1 MSLKEIIKQYAV
13 RLGFDL
19 VGVTTAEPIDTG
31 LQQFFAD
38 WLAGGNAA
46 GMGYLHRNQDKRFC
60 PAKLLDN
67 AQSVICVAV
76 NYTPPQTAQ
85 PACGCLRVAN
95 FALYEDYH
103 EFIRRRLY
111 QLADFIA
118 VQQPNIQFKV
128 CVDSVP
134 LAERALAHRAGLGF
148 IGKNRLLIH
157 PTLGGQ
163 LLLGELLTTLPL
175 EPDSP
180 LQDNPCGDCR
190 CCIQACPTGALTD
203 KGLDCRRCLSY
214 LTIEEPGDI
223 PAAFHSAIGNRLF
236 GCDACL
242 LACPY
247 SQNAPACSNSQFAL
261 LPRRNELTAVQVAG
275 WTQADFEAVF
285 GGSAVGRLGLDRLRR
300 NARICGQNHPR
311 QTQ

>member
-1 MSLKEIIKQYAV
+1 MGLKEIIKQYAV
-13 RLGFDL
+13 GLGFDL
-19 VGVTTAEPIDTG
+19 VGITGADAIDAV
-31 LQQFFAD
+31 QQQYFSG
-38 WLAGGNAA
+38 WLADGCAA
-46 GMGYLHRNQDKRFC
+46 GMGYLHRNSDKRFC
-60 PAKLLDN
+60 PAKLLEN
-67 AQSVICVAV
+67 TQSVICVAV
-76 NYTPPQTAQ
+76 NYTPPKTAQ
-85 PACGCLRVAN
+85 PDAGCLRVAN

-118 VQQPNIQFKV
+118 AQQPNIQFKV

-134 LAERALAHRAGLGF
+134 LAERALVHRAGLGF
-148 IGKNRLLIH
+148 IGKNRILTH

-190 CCIQACPTGALTD
+190 RCIEACPTGALTD

-223 PAAFHSAIGNRLF
+223 PGVFHSEIGNRLF

-247 SQNAPACSNSQFAL
+247 SQNAPACSNPEFAFF
-261 LPRRNELTAVQVAG
+261 PQRSTLTADLFAG

-285 GGSAVGRLGLDRLRR
+285 GGSTVARLGLEKLRR
-300 NARICGQNHPR
+300 NARICEQNNRR
-311 QTQ
+311 Q

>member
-13 RLGFDL
+13 GLGFDL
-19 VGVTTAEPIDTG
+19 VGITSAEAMDSA
-31 LQQFFAD
+31 QQRYFAD

-46 GMGYLHRNQDKRFC
+46 GMGYLHRNQDKRFS
-60 PAKLLDN
+60 PGILLEN

-85 PACGCLRVAN
+85 PDAGCLRVAN

-118 VQQPNIQFKV
+118 AQQPNIQFKV

-134 LAERALAHRAGLGF
+134 LAERALAERAGLGF
-148 IGKNRLLIH
+148 FGKNRMLIH

-175 EPDSP
+175 EPNVP
-180 LQDNPCGDCR
+180 LKDNPCGDCR
-190 CCIQACPTGALTD
+190 RCIQACPAGALTED
-203 KGLDCRRCLSY
+203 GLDCRRCLSY

-223 PAAFHSAIGNRLF
+223 PAAFQSAIGNRLF

-247 SQNAPACSNSQFAL
+247 SQNAPACSNTKFAFF
-261 LPRRNELTAVQVAG
+261 PQRNQLTAESIAG
-275 WTQADFEAVF
+275 WTQTDFEAFF
-285 GGSAVGRLGLDRLRR
+285 GGSTVARLGLEKLHR
-300 NARICGQNHPR
+300 NAQICGQNRPR